1 MISLVMAVYNGEKYI
16 LQQLDSIKNQTLAPD
31 EVIIHDDK
39 STDESVSIVVD
50 YIKKNG
56 LKWSIVVNNVNQGY
70 SRNFSNLIKEAR
82 GDIVILA
89 DQDDVWLP
97 DKIEKMT
104 KVMEEH
110 PEISLLAS
118 NVKPFYT
125 GQNPQKVNF
134 EKFDRRRELIP
145 IRDKSKWIK
154 PIRPGC
160 AMCIRPSKFEGY
172 DELWYDKYPH
182 DCLLWGLSVLSNS
195 AYLLNE
201 ETIEFR
207 RHDSNTS
214 SRGGRTSQN
223 RIRIISQ
230 EIEYIQRMLNYQ
242 KKVGNSNLVDML
254 EKQLDVYKT
263 RLGALEEKNVW
274 KIFLLLPRIKYFGRN
289 RFWLTDMYY
298 CAKKRR

>member
-82 GDIVILA
+82 GDIVFLA

-160 AMCIRPSKFEGY
+160 AMCIRPSKYEGY
-172 DELWYDKYPH
+172 DELWYDKYPN
-182 DCLLWGLSVLSNS
+182 D
-195 AYLLNE
+195 
-201 ETIEFR
+201 
-207 RHDSNTS
+207 
-214 SRGGRTSQN
+214 
-223 RIRIISQ
+223 
-230 EIEYIQRMLNYQ
+230 
-242 KKVGNSNLVDML
+242 
-254 EKQLDVYKT
+254 
-263 RLGALEEKNVW
+263 
-274 KIFLLLPRIKYFGRN
+274 
-289 RFWLTDMYY
+289 
-298 CAKKRR
+298 